1 MADININ
8 NNYTDMKNLTSFK
21 LCVLQNFPFI
31 EADFDAVTNYQLL
44 CKVVEYLNKVIDNHN
59 KQNDNINKQNDN
71 IRQLEKNFIALYN
84 YVNNYFNNLDVQ
96 EEINTKIDE
105 LIASGE
111 FNSFLSGIYTP
122 EMFGAKGDGVTDDT
136 EAIQKALAFNNVNIS
151 KNYLITENL
160 VLHSNL
166 KVFGGGTITK
176 KAEFN
181 DSYLNHS
188 IFYCTDSNNIDINNI
203 ILMSNS
209 LAISLHGCSNVN
221 ITNLIINSKKYSIL
235 ISDSEKNE
243 SDSISISNI
252 KLENDVTIISSDGIH
267 INGGSSNIY
276 VNNVSGTTGDDF
288 IALNAIEG
296 VRKTIKNVIIDN
308 IKCSGYAGVR
318 LYGQLNCVIE
328 NVSVNNSYINSDNGI
343 RLTNIVG
350 FIEIN
355 LNAPSFKNIVF
366 NNCIVNSSD
375 RNIFLSYINGSVTF
389 NNCTFIT
396 TKNPNIGF
404 FNSSINSSLI
414 LNSCVFNTNSTAFI
428 QDCVLGTPPENCN
441 TYGNI
446 TLNNCDIKK
455 VFLCFGTDKKTINI
469 NNSDI
474 DTYLITQTN
483 PDVIDLSIKDSRIN
497 ITPFSGASKGIY
509 TIKDSILNAQY
520 LLSSIE
526 NSHDTILD
534 ISNII
539 VNNNIK
545 DTFCLFKTGASENII
560 RSMEGAYQLS
570 TAPQNEGV
578 LFKRYS
584 RDGFAGLF
592 VYKNGAWVEL

>member
-1 MADININ
+1 MADINVN
-8 NNYTDMKNLTSFK
+8 NNYTDMKNLTPFK

-44 CKVVEYLNKVIDNHN
+44 CKVVEYLNKVIDNTN
-59 KQNDNINKQNDN
+59 NQNNNIS
-71 IRQLEKNFIALYN
+71 QLEQNFITLYN

-96 EEINTKIDE
+96 EEINAKIDE
-105 LIASGE
+105 LIATGE

-151 KNYLITENL
+151 KNYIITENL

-176 KAEFN
+176 KTEFN

-188 IFYCTDSNNIDINNI
+188 IFSCTDSNNIDINNI
-203 ILMSNS
+203 VLISNS
-209 LAISLHGCSNVN
+209 LAISVHGCSNVN
-221 ITNLIINSKKYSIL
+221 ISNLIINSEKYSIL
-235 ISDSEKNE
+235 ISDNVKNE

-252 KLENDVTIISSDGIH
+252 KLENDITIISSDGIH
-267 INGGSSNIY
+267 INGGCSNIY
-276 VNNVSGTTGDDF
+276 INNVSGTTGDDC

-318 LYGQLNCVIE
+318 VYGQLNCVIE
-328 NVSVNNSYINSDNGI
+328 NVTINNSYINSDYGI

-350 FIEIN
+350 ATEIN
-355 LNAPSFKNIVF
+355 LNAPKFNNIVF
-366 NNCIVNSSD
+366 NNCIVNSSV
-375 RNIFLSYINGSVTF
+375 RNVFLSNINGSVTF
-389 NNCTFIT
+389 NNCTFIAYA
-396 TKNPNIGF
+396 NPNIGF

-414 LNSCVFNTNSTAFI
+414 FNSCVFNTNSTAFI
-428 QDCVLGTPPENCN
+428 QDCVIEPIPKNCN

-446 TLNNCDIKK
+446 TFNNCDIKK
-455 VFLCFGTDKKTINI
+455 TFLCFGTNKKTINI
-469 NNSDI
+469 NNCEI
-474 DTYLITQTN
+474 NTYIISRTN
-483 PDVIDLSIKDSRIN
+483 PDSIDLSIKNCRIN
-497 ITPFSGASKGIY
+497 IMPFSGSSKGIY
-509 TIKDSILNAQY
+509 TIKDSILNAEY
-520 LLSSIE
+520 LLNAINGSR
-526 NSHDTILD
+526 DTILD

-545 DTFCLFKTGASENII
+545 GTFCLFNKGISENII
-560 RSMEGAYQLS
+560 RNMEGGYQLS

-578 LFKRYS
+578 LFKRYD

>member
-1 MADININ
+1 MVDINVN
-8 NNYTDMKNLTSFK
+8 NNYTDMKNLTPFK

-44 CKVVEYLNKVIDNHN
+44 CKVVEYLNKVIDNNN
-59 KQNDNINKQNDN
+59 KQNNNIS
-71 IRQLEKNFIALYN
+71 QLEQNFITLYN
-84 YVNNYFNNLDVQ
+84 YVKDYFDNLDVQ
-96 EEINTKIDE
+96 DEINTKIDE
-105 LIASGE
+105 LITSGE

-176 KAEFN
+176 KSEFN

-188 IFYCTDSNNIDINNI
+188 IFSCTNSNNIDINNI
-203 ILMSNS
+203 ILISNS
-209 LAISLHGCSNVN
+209 LAISVHGCSNVN
-221 ITNLIINSKKYSIL
+221 ITNLIINSEKYSIL

-267 INGGSSNIY
+267 IDGGCSNIY

-308 IKCSGYAGVR
+308 IKCSGYAGIR

-328 NVSVNNSYINSDNGI
+328 NVSINNSYINSDNGI

-355 LNAPSFKNIVF
+355 LNAPTFNNIVF
-366 NNCIVNSSD
+366 SNCIVDSSI
-375 RNIFLSYINGSVTF
+375 RNVFLSYINGSVTF
-389 NNCTFIT
+389 NNCTFVT
-396 TKNPNIGF
+396 SVNPNVGL

-414 LNSCVFNTNSTAFI
+414 FDSCVFNTNSTSFI
-428 QDCVLGTPPENCN
+428 QDCVIETPPENCN
-441 TYGNI
+441 TYINI
-446 TLNNCDIKK
+446 TINSCDIKK
-455 VFLCFGTDKKTINI
+455 TLLCFGTNKKTINI
-469 NNSDI
+469 NNCDI
-474 DTYLITQTN
+474 DTYLISRNN
-483 PDVIDLSIKDSRIN
+483 PDVLDLSIKECRIN

-509 TIKDSILNAQY
+509 TIKDSILNAEY
-520 LLSSIE
+520 LLNNIE
-526 NSHDTILD
+526 SSHDTVLD

-539 VNNNIK
+539 VNNNK
-545 DTFCLFKTGASENII
+545 KNTFCLFKDGISENII
-560 RSMEGAYQLS
+560 RSMEGSYQLS
-570 TAPQNEGV
+570 TAQQNEGI
-578 LFKRYS
+578 LFKRYD
-584 RDGFAGLF
+584 RNGFAGFF
-592 VYKNGAWVEL
+592 VYKNGTWVEV

>member
-1 MADININ
+1 MVDINVN
-8 NNYTDMKNLTSFK
+8 NNYTDMKNLTPFK

-44 CKVVEYLNKVIDNHN
+44 CKVVEYLNKVIDNNN
-59 KQNDNINKQNDN
+59 KQNNNIS
-71 IRQLEKNFIALYN
+71 QLEQNFITLYN
-84 YVNNYFNNLDVQ
+84 YVKDYFDNLDVQ
-96 EEINTKIDE
+96 DEINTKIDE
-105 LIASGE
+105 LITSGE

-176 KAEFN
+176 KSEFN

-188 IFYCTDSNNIDINNI
+188 IFSCTNSNNIDINNI
-203 ILMSNS
+203 ILISNS
-209 LAISLHGCSNVN
+209 LAISVHGCSNVN
-221 ITNLIINSKKYSIL
+221 ITNLIINSEKYSIL

-252 KLENDVTIISSDGIH
+252 KLENDVNIISSDGIH
-267 INGGSSNIY
+267 IDGGCSNIY

-308 IKCSGYAGVR
+308 IKCSGYAGIR

-328 NVSVNNSYINSDNGI
+328 NVSINNSYINSDNGI

-350 FIEIN
+350 FTEIN
-355 LNAPSFKNIVF
+355 FNAPTFNNIVF
-366 NNCIVNSSD
+366 SNCIVDSSI
-375 RNIFLSYINGSVTF
+375 RNVFLSYINGSVTF
-389 NNCTFIT
+389 NNCTFVT
-396 TKNPNIGF
+396 SVNPNVGL

-414 LNSCVFNTNSTAFI
+414 FDSCVFNTNSTSFI
-428 QDCVLGTPPENCN
+428 QDCVIGTPPENCN
-441 TYGNI
+441 TYINI
-446 TLNNCDIKK
+446 TINSCDIKK
-455 VFLCFGTDKKTINI
+455 TLLCFGTNKKTINI
-469 NNSDI
+469 NNCDI
-474 DTYLITQTN
+474 DTYLISRNN
-483 PDVIDLSIKDSRIN
+483 PDVLDLSIKECRIN

-509 TIKDSILNAQY
+509 TIKDSILNAEY
-520 LLSSIE
+520 LLNNIE
-526 NSHDTILD
+526 SSHDTVLD

-539 VNNNIK
+539 VNNNK
-545 DTFCLFKTGASENII
+545 KNTFCLFENGISENII
-560 RSMEGAYQLS
+560 RSMEGSYQLS
-570 TAPQNEGV
+570 TAQQNEGI
-578 LFKRYS
+578 LFKRYD
-584 RDGFAGLF
+584 RNGFAGFF
-592 VYKNGAWVEL
+592 VYKNGTWVEV

>member
-1 MADININ
+1 MTNVN
-8 NNYTDMKNLTSFK
+8 NNYTDMKNLTPFK

-44 CKVVEYLNKVIDNHN
+44 CKVVEYLNKVIDNNN
-59 KQNDNINKQNDN
+59 KQNDNIT
-71 IRQLEKNFIALYN
+71 QLEQNFITLYN
-84 YVNNYFNNLDVQ
+84 FVNNYFNNLDVQ
-96 EEINTKIDE
+96 EEINKKIDE
-105 LIASGE
+105 LITTGE

-151 KNYLITENL
+151 KKYLITENL

-166 KVFGGGTITK
+166 KIFGGGTITK
-176 KAEFN
+176 KVEFN
-181 DSYLNHS
+181 DSYLNHC
-188 IFYCTDSNNIDINNI
+188 IFSCTDSNNIDINNI

-209 LAISLHGCSNVN
+209 LAISVHGCSNVN
-221 ITNLIINSKKYSIL
+221 ITNLIINSEKYSIL

-243 SDSISISNI
+243 SNGITISNI

-267 INGGSSNIY
+267 VDGGCSNIY
-276 VNNVSGTTGDDF
+276 IYNVSGTTGDDF

-296 VRKTIKNVIIDN
+296 IRKTIKNVIIDN

-318 LYGQLNCVIE
+318 IYGQLNCVIE
-328 NVSVNNSYINSDNGI
+328 NVSINNSYINSNNGI

-355 LNAPSFKNIVF
+355 LNAPTFNNIVF
-366 NNCIVNSSD
+366 NNCIVNSSI
-375 RNIFLSYINGSVTF
+375 RNVFLSYINGSVTF
-389 NNCTFIT
+389 NNCTFVT
-396 TKNPNIGF
+396 TANPNVGF
-404 FNSSINSSLI
+404 FNSSINSLLI
-414 LNSCVFNTNSTAFI
+414 FNNCIFNTNSTAFI
-428 QDCVLGTPPENCN
+428 QDCVVGTPPENCN

-455 VFLCFGTDKKTINI
+455 VFLCFGTNKKTINI
-469 NNSDI
+469 NNCDI

-483 PDVIDLSIKDSRIN
+483 PDVIDLSIKESRIN

-509 TIKDSILNAQY
+509 TIKNSILNAEY
-520 LLSSIE
+520 LLNNLESSQ
-526 NSHDTILD
+526 DTILD

-539 VNNNIK
+539 VNNNK
-545 DTFCLFKTGASENII
+545 KGTFCLFKTGTSENVI
-560 RSMEGAYQLS
+560 RNMEGAYQLS
-570 TAPQNEGV
+570 TAQQNEGI
-578 LFKRYS
+578 LFKRY
-584 RDGFAGLF
+584 DKNGFAGFF
-592 VYKNGAWVEL
+592 VYKNGTWVEA

>member
-1 MADININ
+1 MANVN
-8 NNYTDMKNLTSFK
+8 NSYTDMKNLTPFK

-44 CKVVEYLNKVIDNHN
+44 CKVVEYLNKIIDNNN
-59 KQNDNINKQNDN
+59 KQNDNIN
-71 IRQLEKNFIALYN
+71 QLEQNFITLYN

-96 EEINTKIDE
+96 EEINKKIDE
-105 LIASGE
+105 LITTGE

-151 KNYLITENL
+151 KNYIITENL

-176 KAEFN
+176 KVEFN

-188 IFYCTDSNNIDINNI
+188 IFSCTNSNNIDINNI
-203 ILMSNS
+203 VLISNS
-209 LAISLHGCSNVN
+209 LAISVHGCSNVN
-221 ITNLIINSKKYSIL
+221 ITNLIINSEKYSIL

-243 SDSISISNI
+243 SNGITISNI

-267 INGGSSNIY
+267 IDGGCSNIY
-276 VNNVSGTTGDDF
+276 VTNVAGTTGDDF

-296 VRKTIKNVIIDN
+296 TRKTIKNVIIDN

-318 LYGQLNCVIE
+318 LYGQLKCVIE
-328 NVSVNNSYINSDNGI
+328 NVSINNSYINSDNGI

-350 FIEIN
+350 FTEIN
-355 LNAPSFKNIVF
+355 HNAPTFNNIVF
-366 NNCIVNSSD
+366 NNCIVNSSI
-375 RNIFLSYINGSVTF
+375 RNVFLSYINGSVTF
-389 NNCTFIT
+389 NNCTFVAT
-396 TKNPNIGF
+396 VNPNVGF

-414 LNSCVFNTNSTAFI
+414 FNSCLFNTNSSAFI
-428 QDCVLGTPPENCN
+428 QDCVLATPPENCN

-455 VFLCFGTDKKTINI
+455 VFLCFGTNKKTINI
-469 NNSDI
+469 NNCDI

-483 PDVIDLSIKDSRIN
+483 PDLLVLSIKDCRIN

-509 TIKDSILNAQY
+509 TIKDSILNAEY
-520 LLSSIE
+520 LLNNLEGSQ
-526 NSHDTILD
+526 DTILD

-539 VNNNIK
+539 VNNNK
-545 DTFCLFKTGASENII
+545 KGTYCLFKSGISENII

-570 TAPQNEGV
+570 TTQQNEGI
-578 LFKRYS
+578 LFKRYDK
-584 RDGFAGLF
+584 DGFAGFF
-592 VYKNGAWVEL
+592 VYKNGTWVEV